1 MKDNLIIHL
10 ETITTLI
17 IVVVVF
23 IGLPYLTGLL
33 IDKLFNVKSIK
44 RDHVAIWFFG
54 NIGLAVI
61 GIFVL
66 GIYCVY
72 RDVFTYYTKH

>member
-17 IVVVVF
+17 IVIVVF

-33 IDKLFNVKSIK
+33 LDKLLKITRTN
-44 RDHVAIWFFG
+44 RDHVVTWVFG
-54 NIGLAVI
+54 VMILIIIGSI
-61 GIFVL
+61 SF
-66 GIYCVY
+66 GIYSIY
-72 RDVFTYYTKH
+72 QDTFTYYTKH

>member
-17 IVVVVF
+17 IVIVVF
-23 IGLPYLTGLL
+23 IGIPYLTGLL
-33 IDKLFNVKSIK
+33 FDKILNITRTD
-44 RDHVAIWFFG
+44 RDHTVTWFFG
-54 NIGLAVI
+54 VMILIII

-66 GIYCVY
+66 GIYCGY
-72 RDVFTYYTKH
+72 RDIFTYYTKH